1 MSSDITIS
9 EAFANAAHEGRRA
22 FLDNGPDVARVQLFE
37 APRPSNGG
45 ATSATMLLDAL
56 LAKPSSTIAA
66 GVMTLVPGEDPLV
79 LATGVAAW
87 ARFITADGSFAFETD
102 VGDMASAAT
111 VKLPSTQ
118 LFEGGTTR
126 IVLATFN

>member
-1 MSSDITIS
+1 MSDLTIS

-22 FLDNGPDVARVQLFE
+22 FLDSGPGVARVRLY
-37 APRPSNGG
+37 AGPRPANG
-45 ATSATMLLDAL
+45 APTSATLLL
-56 LAKPSSTIAA
+56 EVPLAKPSSSIAG

-87 ARFITADGSFAFETD
+87 ARFTTADGSHAFDTD
-102 VGDMASAAT
+102 VGDMASTAT

-118 LFEGGTTR
+118 LFAGGTTR
-126 IVLATFN
+126 IVLAAFS

>member
-1 MSSDITIS
+1 MSDITIS
-9 EAFANAAHEGRRA
+9 AAFANAAHEGRRA
-22 FLDNGPDVARVQLFE
+22 FLDNGPGVARVQLFA
-37 APRPSNGG
+37 APRPPSGDT
-45 ATSATMLLDAL
+45 TSAMLLLDAP

-66 GVMTLVPGEDPLV
+66 GVMTLVPGDDPLV

-87 ARFITADGSFAFETD
+87 ARFISADGTFAFDTD
-102 VGDMASAAT
+102 VGDMASPAT

-126 IVLATFN
+126 IVVGRFT

>member
-1 MSSDITIS
+1 MSDLTIS

-22 FLDNGPDVARVQLFE
+22 FLDNGPGVARVRLYA
-37 APRPSNGG
+37 APRPGNGG
-45 ATSATMLLDAL
+45 ATSAVPLLEAA

-66 GVMTLVPGEDPLV
+66 GVMTLLPGEDPLV

-87 ARFITADGSFAFETD
+87 ARFITADGSIAFDTD
-102 VGDMASAAT
+102 VGDMGSAAT

-126 IVLATFN
+126 IVLGTFG